1 MCSEDVLIS
10 MMMLNK
16 ISQVSLLLG
25 VDESGT
31 FFLVDKAVIL
41 YQVREKL

>member
-16 ISQVSLLLG
+16 ISPVSLLG